1 MTMRRMITIMML
13 FVFVLATTPGPALA
27 DSPHFI
33 GTASVVGVNSDGSMS
48 VSWKEA
54 GLGQSVTIAYDFSG
68 QVIADY
74 GCINRGG
81 NHPQAE
87 NKETVQGPVGAA
99 GSFTSTKA
107 GTISGS
113 LTIEPPPPPAGFTC
127 PGGMVLVLAD
137 ITYSE
142 LALVDTTNNV
152 SAALNATSASRTF
165 FTFK

>member
-1 MTMRRMITIMML
+1 MRRMITIMML

-74 GCINRGG
+74 GCINGG
-81 NHPQAE
+81 GKHPQAD
-87 NKETVQGPVGAA
+87 NKATVQGPVSAT
-99 GSFTSTKA
+99 GSFTTTKA
-107 GTISGS
+107 GNINGS
-113 LTIEPPPPPAGFTC
+113 LTAGPPAPPADFSC
-127 PGGMVLVLAD
+127 PSGQTLVLAD
-137 ITYSE
+137 ITYSG
-142 LALVDTTNNV
+142 LALEDESNEVF
-152 SAALNATSASRTF
+152 AALNATSASRTF